1 MALSFGFFDSN
12 NGDRVYNATQFSS
25 MFDGIINDGV
35 YQTIGDKFR
44 VTPGTGMAVN
54 IGTGRAWFKRKWI
67 YNSSAYSISLDAA
80 SSNPRIDTVVLA
92 VDLRTSQRRAF
103 FSVVKGTPASNPSR
117 PAMPTTTDVY
127 YMPLAYIK
135 IPAGATSITQ
145 SNITNAVGSSATPYV
160 TGILQVTSIENLTAQ
175 WEDQWN
181 GWHNDWDAEVDN
193 YRSMINDDM
202 NDLSRRYQ
210 SALSDI
216 NADVARVY
224 AERQTA
230 IQDISTFLAGL
241 KDDLESDGNTV
252 ISDFQSWMNGKESMF
267 DTWFS
272 RLQNELSSNQAANL
286 AARIEAVDQHVED
299 EIKFVSVNVVL
310 PSSENI
316 APGGLSVWQGVSIW
330 QYIPDYYTAKAV
342 IWEHASSYA
351 YFAPTALDLKNG
363 GAEIDLRI
371 RNVSNETKTLS
382 AVHLMFICTHN

>member
-103 FSVVKGTPASNPSR
+103 FSVVKGTPASSPTR
-117 PAMPTTTDVY
+117 PAMPKTTDVY

-181 GWHNDWDAEVDN
+181 GWQNDWNAEVDN

-202 NDLSRRYQ
+202 NDLSQRYQ

-216 NADVARVY
+216 SADVARVY
-224 AERQTA
+224 DERQAA
-230 IQDISTFLAGL
+230 IQDIAAFLESL
-241 KDDLESDGNTV
+241 KSDLESDGKTV
-252 ISDFQSWMNGKESMF
+252 ISDFQSWMNGKESLF
-267 DTWFS
+267 DAWFS

-286 AARIEAVDQHVED
+286 AARIETVDQHVED
-299 EIKFVSVNVVL
+299 EIKFVSANVVL
-310 PSSENI
+310 PSSENV
-316 APGGLSVWQGVSIW
+316 APGGLSLWTGVPIW

-351 YFAPTALDLKNG
+351 YFAPTALDLTND
-363 GAEIDLRI
+363 GADLNMRI

-382 AVHLMFICTHN
+382 AVRLMFICKHN